1 MRTDSSFPA
10 LLPPFLLALLG
21 LSTFVAASAAAADK
35 QWRSVAGPVKAQ
47 IIRII
52 DGDTLEVDAHP
63 WPGHAV
69 RVSVR
74 LRGID
79 TPERRSRCASQR
91 AAAQMARDELERLVS
106 GFHTVELV
114 NVAGGKYYGRVLA
127 DMKAGSRDIASA
139 MLESGH
145 ARPYQGGKRHKPGCA
160 VKL

>member
-1 MRTDSSFPA
+1 MCSDSPI
-10 LLPPFLLALLG
+10 PFVFILSLG
-21 LSTFVAASAAAADK
+21 LTCGLPKTAVAADS
-35 QWRSVAGPVKAQ
+35 QWRSIAGPVTAQ
-47 IIRII
+47 IVRII

-79 TPERRSRCASQR
+79 TPERRSRCPDQR
-91 AAAQMARDELERLVS
+91 AAAELARNELERLVS
-106 GFHTVELV
+106 GFSTVELI

-139 MLESGH
+139 MVASGL
-145 ARPYQGGKRHKPGCA
+145 ARPYQGGKRHKPECA
-160 VKL
+160 G

>member
-1 MRTDSSFPA
+1 M
-10 LLPPFLLALLG
+10 
-21 LSTFVAASAAAADK
+21 
-35 QWRSVAGPVKAQ
+35 KAK

-79 TPERRSRCASQR
+79 TPERRSRCAAQR
-91 AAAQMARDELERLVS
+91 VAAQMARNQLERLVS
-106 GFHTVELV
+106 GFQSVELV
-114 NVAGGKYYGRVLA
+114 NVAGGKYFGRVLA

-145 ARPYQGGKRHKPGCA
+145 ASPYRGGKRHKPKCA

>member
-1 MRTDSSFPA
+1 MRTDSPA
-10 LLPPFLLALLG
+10 ILISLALFG
-21 LSTFVAASAAAADK
+21 LAASKVTMAAAAEN
-35 QWRSVAGPVKAQ
+35 QWRSIAGPVTAQ

-79 TPERRSRCASQR
+79 TPERRSRCPDQR
-91 AAAQMARDELERLVS
+91 AAAQLARNELERLVS
-106 GFHTVELV
+106 GFSTVELI

-127 DMKAGSRDIASA
+127 DMKAGTRDIASA
-139 MLESGH
+139 MLASGL
-145 ARPYQGGKRHKPGCA
+145 ARPYQGGKRHKPQCA
-160 VKL
+160 G